1 MTTAIRHLGAPPA
14 PLTPPAPPAPPV
26 AFPAGAYPTAHAFA
40 SAYLDQWARASR
52 SIDLDA
58 VERAATMLVE
68 AYVARA
74 GVYSCGNGGSAA
86 IADHLQC
93 DHLKGVRTGT
103 DLVPRV
109 VSLSSNVDLVTAI
122 ANDIGYEEIYAFQLQ
137 SHSRPGDVLVTI
149 SSSGRS
155 ANIVHAL
162 RWAQAHGLRTIALT
176 GFDGGQARG
185 LADVAVHV
193 DCSNY
198 GIVED
203 LHQTVMH
210 AIAQFVRQS
219 HMSAADIGTTSF

>member
-1 MTTAIRHLGAPPA
+1 MTTTLRHPAQPPQ
-14 PLTPPAPPAPPV
+14 PTPPV
-26 AFPAGAYPTAHAFA
+26 AFPVAPYPTARSFA
-40 SAYLDQWARASR
+40 SAYLDQWARAAR

-58 VERAATMLVE
+58 VERAAGILVE
-68 AYVARA
+68 AYAARV

-86 IADHLQC
+86 VADHLQC

-103 DLVPRV
+103 DLLPRV
-109 VSLSSNVDLVTAI
+109 ISLSSNVDLVTAI
-122 ANDIGYEEIYAFQLQ
+122 ANDIGYEEVYAFQLQ
-137 SHSRPGDVLVTI
+137 SHSRPGDVLVAI

-162 RWAQAHGLRTIALT
+162 RWARAHELCTIALT
-176 GFDGGQARG
+176 GFDGGQARQ

-210 AIAQFVRQS
+210 TIAQFVRQS
-219 HMSAADIGTTSF
+219 RMSPADVGTTSF